1 MDTWFAMLI
10 QYVGFGLLGAF
21 ALLVVFLIVSEYRS
35 KTAAGRRH
43 SGRK

>member
-1 MDTWFAMLI
+1 MDRWLTILI

-35 KTAAGRRH
+35 RYRTRRH
-43 SGRK
+43 IGRK